1 MQNIERF
8 FEKFYEL
15 FPGSFPLLSQAVR
28 FVMETPHREIMN
40 LAMGNFGFCLK
51 TMEFY
56 GQSGRRFPQPEISLI
71 SEKLGGTA
79 CLFLYK

>member
-51 TMEFY
+51 NE
-56 GQSGRRFPQPEISLI
+56 EILQAKRKEVSAA
-71 SEKLGGTA
+71 GNFT
-79 CLFLYK
+79 YT